1 MAKVGIGVAEA
12 ARRIGALNSPQEI
25 DGSMCGGGRNSY
37 RKAIWSEDLC
47 ARRHRRQRHGT

>member
-1 MAKVGIGVAEA
+1 MAQVGIGVAEA
-12 ARRIGALNSPQEI
+12 ARRIGVLNSPQEI

-47 ARRHRRQRHGT
+47 A